1 MLLCVIILPQDLKPI
16 KIRLSKGGTSGKQLE
31 AMVKNM
37 EKDVW
42 EVETER
48 AQETL
53 EAQHLRN
60 GGPTTQI
67 GTQQYRSDFCWDNL
81 YAK

>member
-42 EVETER
+42 DIETER

-67 GTQQYRSDFCWDNL
+67 GMQQYRSGFCWDHL